1 MSRQLADITA
11 EGKSALAKLHSFVN
25 YERAKAGMES
35 VTRREILSDLVIQTV
50 TQEGRLYLCGVFI
63 NK

>member
-1 MSRQLADITA
+1 MSRQLADITV
-11 EGKSALAKLHSFVN
+11 EGKAALAKLHSFVN

-35 VTRREILSDLVIQTV
+35 VTRREILSELVMQTV
-50 TQEGRLYLCGVFI
+50 NQEVRLYLCGVFI